1 MKHAKSDLK
10 VCLMDGVS
18 DSGIQA
24 FRNQGINNIHLF
36 PASLPDDE
44 LIKELQ
50 DTHII
55 GIRSKTQLSAS
66 ILKSAPEL
74 LCVGRYGIGVNNVDL
89 KAAEAIGIPV
99 FNGPYASTRSVA
111 EMVIGLAFSL
121 LRRSSEKSMQMHQGI
136 WDKTT
141 DRCFELR
148 GKTLGLI
155 GYGNTAAQVSVMA
168 ESLGMNVIYSDVRA
182 VLPLGNAKQ
191 VSFKQVLDSAD
202 IVSIHVPGHPSTVNL
217 FNEQAMQ
224 KMKPGSYL
232 INTSR
237 GTVVDIN
244 ALCLCLDSGK
254 LAGAALD
261 VFPNEP
267 KSKSDP
273 FESPLTNYS
282 NVILTPHIS
291 GATLESQTQ
300 LGVEVSGKMI
310 ANALYGDSSSALNY
324 PHLSL
329 SEPKSCCRL
338 LVVHQNKPGVMAT
351 INDIIA
357 SEKVN
362 IRSQVLQTTNT
373 IGVVSVGLDSDAS
386 NVIGEKLKN
395 LEATIRCRI
404 ISQSFEDES

>member
-1 MKHAKSDLK
+1 MNLSKSDLK

-24 FRNQGINNIHLF
+24 FRDHGIENIHLF
-36 PASLPDDE
+36 PSSLPDDE
-44 LIKELQ
+44 LANELTN
-50 DTHII
+50 THII
-55 GIRSKTQLSAS
+55 GVRSKTQLN
-66 ILKSAPEL
+66 KSLLEHAPDL
-74 LCVGRYGIGVNNVDL
+74 LCIGRYGIGVNNVDT
-89 KAAEAIGIPV
+89 KAAEILGMPV

-111 EMVIGLAFSL
+111 EMVVGLMFSL

-141 DRCFELR
+141 ECCFELR

-168 ESLGMNVIYSDVRA
+168 ESLGMKVMYSDVRV

-191 VSFKQVLDSAD
+191 YEFEHVLTNAD
-202 IVSIHVPGHPSTVNL
+202 IISIHVPGHPSTANL
-217 FNEQAMQ
+217 FNQDTLV

-237 GTVVDIN
+237 GTVVDVE
-244 ALCLCLDSGK
+244 ALCHALDVNQLS
-254 LAGAALD
+254 GAALD
-261 VFPNEP
+261 VFPTEP
-267 KSKSDP
+267 KSKSEP
-273 FESPLTNYS
+273 FVSPLTHYS

-291 GATLESQTQ
+291 GATLESQSQ
-300 LGVEVSGKMI
+300 LGVEVSEKMI
-310 ANALYGDSSSALNY
+310 ANALFGDSASALNY
-324 PHLSL
+324 PQLSL
-329 SEPKSCCRL
+329 SDPKSCCRL
-338 LVVHQNKPGVMAT
+338 LVVHQNKPGVMAN

-362 IRSQVLQTTNT
+362 IRSQVLQTTDT
-373 IGVVSVGLDSDAS
+373 IGVVSVGLDSVAS

-395 LEATIRCRI
+395 LDSTIRCRI
-404 ISQSFEDES
+404 INPTTGA